1 VTPDQRL
8 IPQGVKRRKRS
19 EEEEEDVNNQR
30 QSILL
35 DLLLVVLRFVFRH
48 LFDRPYFDKKKP
60 RKKTAPYFLTFELVC
75 FYHLLFF
82 GFTTLIR
89 ARSGT

>member
-8 IPQGVKRRKRS
+8 IPQGVKRRRSRRS
-19 EEEEEDVNNQR
+19 EEEEEGEDVRNQR

-48 LFDRPYFDKKKP
+48 LFDRPYFN
-60 RKKTAPYFLTFELVC
+60 
-75 FYHLLFF
+75 
-82 GFTTLIR
+82 
-89 ARSGT
+89 

>member
-19 EEEEEDVNNQR
+19 EEEEEEEDVKTNDNPF
-30 QSILL
+30 LL

-48 LFDRPYFDKKKP
+48 LFDRPYFN
-60 RKKTAPYFLTFELVC
+60 
-75 FYHLLFF
+75 
-82 GFTTLIR
+82 
-89 ARSGT
+89 